1 MVSCLDLPQF
11 PHALGGTASR
21 AEPTVIYVNL
31 AALSVSP
38 QKQAYQQRKDKLL
51 PTSGIK
57 SFRLR
62 S

>member
-21 AEPTVIYVNL
+21 SEPTVIYVNL